1 MKITTPSCF
10 RLTGWTFAVSAVLLT
25 TAILHG
31 QPDAT
36 PLPSGYTRAPLITD
50 LSRAPKMQVRK
61 VSEQPNGQKIYAI
74 VFGEND
80 DVLSGLTAFA
90 VREKIT
96 AGHLTGIGGFSRAKL
111 GCFDFSKKAY
121 RDIPITEQVEVISI
135 IGDVG
140 LLDGKPQVHVHSG
153 VSLHDGQMRAGHL
166 LEATVYPTL
175 EIYFTSVPAKLVKQ
189 RNEAQGIAVFNLSE

>member
-1 MKITTPSCF
+1 MKIINHT
-10 RLTGWTFAVSAVLLT
+10 RLRWTGWMFTLCGMLAT
-25 TAILHG
+25 TAYLHG
-31 QPDAT
+31 QTDSK
-36 PLPSGYTRAPLITD
+36 PLPAGYTRAPLITD

-61 VSEQPNGQKIYAI
+61 VSEQPNGQKVYAI

-111 GCFDFSKKAY
+111 GCFDFTKKAY

-189 RNEAQGIAVFNLSE
+189 RNVEQGIAVFNLSE

>member
-1 MKITTPSCF
+1 MNIMISSRL
-10 RLTGWTFAVSAVLLT
+10 RLTGWTLALCGMLT
-25 TAILHG
+25 LTVFLHG
-31 QPDAT
+31 QTVNA
-36 PLPSGYTRAPLITD
+36 PLAKGYTRAPLITD
-50 LSRAPKMQVRK
+50 LNRAPKMQIRK
-61 VSEQPNGQKIYAI
+61 VSEQPNGEKVYAI

-189 RNEAQGIAVFNLSE
+189 CNEEQGIAVFNLSE